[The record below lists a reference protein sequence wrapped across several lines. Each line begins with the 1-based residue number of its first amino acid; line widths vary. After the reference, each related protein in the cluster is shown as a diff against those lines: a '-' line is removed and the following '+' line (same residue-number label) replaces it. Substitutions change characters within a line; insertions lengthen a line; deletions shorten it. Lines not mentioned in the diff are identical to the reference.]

1 MTSTAYSSVPDTYEG
16 GGEGRGE
23 GVGSARDARDPGARF
38 GVAPRRDAVGAR
50 SRPSAI
56 IRHQPT
62 SACDVDLENEVA
74 RAGLPVIE
82 RLGED
87 LGDLA
92 IRIELTDA
100 HANVIRRVVGAHSPT
115 STDGPAGAYV
125 AAPITDPRREIPVG
139 AVGITCSIP
148 DASAL
153 TLAYAQL
160 AARTISERMVGSAAV
175 ADRVLLEQFLRAR
188 RRARGP
194 MLAVSAGELLT
205 NTAAARLVKPGD
217 HIRIWKWAIDTVG
230 SNDDAIGELRVGAE
244 PVNARC
250 KAVRVAGALV
260 GALVHIEDLAPSA
273 KPTVRRSR
281 SIAPPTFGWDSLRPA
296 ELGIAELVAEGLTNR
311 EIAARIFLSPH
322 TVDSYMRQ
330 IYRKLA
336 INSRIELTRI
346 VLARTAGVDDLS
358 ETLAG

>member
-1 MTSTAYSSVPDTYEG
+1 MTLTAYPFVPDVYEDA
-16 GGEGRGE
+16 GRTRE
-23 GVGSARDARDPGARF
+23 SRDSGARR
-38 GVAPRRDAVGAR
+38 GVAARRDTAGAR
-50 SRPSAI
+50 SHPSTTMRRSSVSLPA
-56 IRHQPT
+56 
-62 SACDVDLENEVA
+62 SKVDLENEVA

-92 IRIELTDA
+92 IRIELMDA
-100 HANVIRRVVGAHSPT
+100 HANVIRRVAGARSLKA
-115 STDGPAGAYV
+115 SDGATGAYV
-125 AAPITDPRREIPVG
+125 AAPITDPRRELAVG

-153 TLAYAQL
+153 TLAYARL
-160 AARTISERMVGSAAV
+160 AARTIAERMVGRAAV

-217 HIRIWKWAIDTVG
+217 HAHLWKWAIDTVE
-230 SNDDAIGELRVGAE
+230 SNDDTICELRVGAHE
-244 PVNARC
+244 VTARC
-250 KAVRVAGALV
+250 KAVLVGGVMV
-260 GALVHIEDLAPSA
+260 GALIHVEEPTPPAKSA
-273 KPTVRRSR
+273 GRRAR

-311 EIAARIFLSPH
+311 EIAARIFLSPN

-336 INSRIELTRI
+336 INSRIELTR
-346 VLARTAGVDDLS
+346 VLLAHTRTSADGQAGM
-358 ETLAG
+358 LAG